1 MFDGK
6 VIGDAVRAGLMLII
20 VVTFIIA
27 FVLGSFCNFA
37 VSKIKTYDI
46 KIEKRVEKDKPI
58 KE

>member
-1 MFDGK
+1 MH
-6 VIGDAVRAGLMLII
+6 I
-20 VVTFIIA
+20 VKELVEAFIISL
-27 FVLGSFCNFA
+27 FVFILVLLLTFSFSVFCIFA